1 MLSIA
6 PSNTQAL
13 TIGEVVEN
21 YGVTFDQLR
30 YWDRIGICVPIRIGN
45 QRVYERPHLEQLA
58 WVQRQMSEGMSPAE
72 IKIYLRQNKIE
83 PPPSHPST
91 RALETAI
98 RGARRGDVIRDP
110 LPSKEQY
117 NTGWRRLERIV
128 KRVFPQKSVGRGRD
142 VEIGL
147 SEDERFM
154 EIRFLK

>member
-6 PSNTQAL
+6 TSTTQAL

-30 YWDRIGICVPIRIGN
+30 YWDRIGILVPVRIGN
-45 QRVYERPHLEQLA
+45 QRVYEREHLEQLA

-72 IKIYLRQNKIE
+72 IKVAMRLYQME
-83 PPPSHPST
+83 TPPSHPST
-91 RALETAI
+91 RALEAAI
-98 RGARRGDVIRDP
+98 RGAKRGDVIRDP

-117 NTGWRRLERIV
+117 NTLFRRAERIV
-128 KRVFPQKSVGRGRD
+128 KRVFPQKSVGRGKD